1 MVPPVVLGA
10 VPPIGGVFGREW
22 DAARD
27 RLLLVTEAGH
37 RIAARSS
44 KTSSSLA
51 ISLTSESGGKT
62 CSIELDSLSKS
73 IEVSAP
79 EGSVVIKAK
88 SVKIV
93 AGANESVS
101 IDAPGGSLAF
111 KAKSVTI
118 SSG

>member
-1 MVPPVVLGA
+1 M
-10 VPPIGGVFGREW
+10 
-22 DAARD
+22 
-27 RLLLVTEAGH
+27 
-37 RIAARSS
+37 
-44 KTSSSLA
+44 
-51 ISLTSESGGKT
+51 
-62 CSIELDSLSKS
+62 DSLSKS